1 MQWEQQ
7 FLIYAT
13 EISVQSNG
21 FWIKKYPL
29 CLGNIWK
36 DFTANNMKIQ
46 KAGLNGYV
54 YEFSV
59 HYNII
64 DASNVIN
71 IHKYLMKKHDIK
83 LCLELLKNC
92 LLYY

>member
-1 MQWEQQ
+1 
-7 FLIYAT
+7 
-13 EISVQSNG
+13 
-21 FWIKKYPL
+21 
-29 CLGNIWK
+29 
-36 DFTANNMKIQ
+36 MKIQ